1 MPGPKLFLLN
11 LKLKV
16 NQDPSFASLIHTCV
30 FIHLHDNNNQVIVIP
45 NMIQFS
51 FIRLQYHKVIWMESC
66 TNVSISLISLNI
78 LDHMI
83 SLLSTS

>member
-1 MPGPKLFLLN
+1 MPGPKLFLLD
-11 LKLKV
+11 LKLKTQNS

-51 FIRLQYHKVIWMESC
+51 FIGLQYHKVSWMESC
-66 TNVSISLISLNI
+66 TNVTISLIPLNI

-83 SLLSTS
+83 